1 MDLTPDILLNDDI
14 RKALVEGACPYV
26 LSGGFRAEIE
36 SSEKVWNML
45 MQKVEENKQ
54 KENEKESNDL
64 TTV

>member
-1 MDLTPDILLNDDI
+1 MDFTPDTLLNDDI
-14 RKALVEGACPYV
+14 RKVLVDGCPYV
-26 LSGGFRAEIE
+26 LSGRFRAEIE

-54 KENEKESNDL
+54 KENKNASNDI